1 MAQSLVYTTTPGSGS
16 STLLV
21 SHAIPSYPSLSAS
34 ASAVDPTSTASDA
47 GQGKGEEGKDEGEV
61 LVRFLAA
68 PVNRVDLMLLAG
80 RYPIK
85 PKYTAPSPD
94 GTTRHPIPG
103 FDGCALVQSSST
115 PLFAPGDLVL
125 PGDLGLGTWR
135 THAVLPASAL
145 IKLPAGVDPID
156 AALIRSGALIARLLL
171 DEVTPLRAGDWVIA
185 SAGTS
190 GVSQFLVQLARQRG
204 VKVVLVV
211 RDRGEPV
218 LAVVKAELRAL
229 GADAVLSEGELE
241 AELAARSSK
250 APGPSAAA
258 GLLPKEPIVL
268 ALDSVFGRVG
278 QLLASALAPGGKFVL
293 VGLLAGPTATVTVTT
308 DHLFTRQLSFLPFRG
323 SEHLKRLGNARAEE
337 LIYETANMFIDGTLK
352 RPTVN
357 VVDWTTAGEGEVEEA
372 LKRAIQLASG
382 KEVGHIKTVWRLN

>member
-1 MAQSLVYTTTPGSGS
+1 MAQSLVYNSATPGSS
-16 STLLV
+16 SNTLLV
-21 SHAIPSYPSLSAS
+21 SHPIPSCS
-34 ASAVDPTSTASDA
+34 ASAVDPASTSPSDA
-47 GQGKGEEGKDEGEV
+47 GQDEV

-94 GTTRHPIPG
+94 GGSHPIPG
-103 FDGCALVQSSST
+103 FDGCAIVQTSAT
-115 PLFAPGDLVL
+115 PDFQPGDLVL
-125 PGDLGLGTWR
+125 PRDLGLGTWR
-135 THAVLPASAL
+135 THAALPASAL
-145 IKLPAGVDPID
+145 IKLPAGIDPVD

-204 VKVVLVV
+204 VRVVLVV
-211 RDRGEPV
+211 RDREEVV

-229 GADAVLSEGELE
+229 GAYAVLSESELE

-250 APGPSAAA
+250 TPSATT
-258 GLLPKEPIVL
+258 GLLPKEPISL

-293 VGLLAGPTATVTVTT
+293 VGLLAGPSATVTVTT

-323 SEHLKRLGNARAEE
+323 SEHLKRMGSERAEQ

-372 LKRAIQLASG
+372 LKSAVQLASG
-382 KEVGHIKTVWRLN
+382 KEVGHIKTVWKLN

>member
-1 MAQSLVYTTTPGSGS
+1 MAQSLVYTSATPGSSS

-21 SHAIPSYPSLSAS
+21 SHAIPSYPSRS
-34 ASAVDPTSTASDA
+34 ASAVDPTSTTASDA
-47 GQGKGEEGKDEGEV
+47 GQGKGEEGEV

-94 GTTRHPIPG
+94 GTTQHPIPG
-103 FDGCALVQSSST
+103 FDGCAVVQSSTTS
-115 PLFAPGDLVL
+115 LFTPGDLVL
-125 PGDLGLGTWR
+125 PRDLGLGTWR

-204 VKVVLVV
+204 VRVVLVV
-211 RDRGEPV
+211 RDRQEPV

-241 AELAARSSK
+241 AELSARSSK
-250 APGPSAAA
+250 APSATV

-372 LKRAIQLASG
+372 LKGAIQLASG
-382 KEVGHIKTVWRLN
+382 KEVGHIKTVWKLN